1 MRSILLGAAAAL
13 GLFPAIAS
21 AAVTFNVDSVTAQ
34 PSSIEQTVFV
44 DVFGVDAAPD
54 ENELLNVFTIAINGV
69 GFTPTGV
76 RFQLPTGAT
85 FPSATYKPTAH
96 KFVFRDQGFELEPGL
111 TNISSTASR
120 IQVSS
125 ETIGPEDVA
134 NLTDA
139 NNGFIRLPIIIPA
152 NTGPGVFPINVD
164 LTSSQL
170 GGAVA
175 PIVTTLGQQGSV
187 TIIPEPASLGLIV
200 LGGLL
205 TLRRRRVA

>member
-1 MRSILLGAAAAL
+1 MRSILLGAAVAL
-13 GLFPAIAS
+13 GLAPTLALAS
-21 AAVTFNVDSVTAQ
+21 VSINVDKVTAL
-34 PSSIEQTVFV
+34 PSATEQTVFV
-44 DVFGVDAAPD
+44 DVFGVDLPPE

-69 GFTPTGV
+69 GFSPTGV

-85 FPSATYKPTAH
+85 FPGATYKPTAH

-111 TNISSTASR
+111 TNVSSTASR

-125 ETIGPEDVA
+125 EAIGPEDVA
-134 NLTDA
+134 NLTPA

-152 NTGPGVFPINVD
+152 NATGFFPINVD

-170 GGAVA
+170 GGAGA
-175 PIVTTLGQQGSV
+175 PIVTVLGEQGSV
-187 TIIPEPASLGLIV
+187 TIVPEPASLGLIV